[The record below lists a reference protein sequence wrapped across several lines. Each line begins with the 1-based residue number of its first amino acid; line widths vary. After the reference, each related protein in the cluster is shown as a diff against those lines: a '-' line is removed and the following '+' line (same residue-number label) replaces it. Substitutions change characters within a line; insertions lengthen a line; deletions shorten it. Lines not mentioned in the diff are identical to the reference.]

1 MEKPSACLVCGA
13 ELERPA
19 TGRPRSY
26 CGPVHRRA
34 AEYELR
40 RVQSLLTQAE
50 KASQRARAAHAANTW
65 EKSTTRATVKFWTAE
80 VNRLQLRLLALLSA
94 DSPQQRSES

>member
-1 MEKPSACLVCGA
+1 MEKPSCLVCGA
-13 ELERPA
+13 ELEQPA
-19 TGRPRSY
+19 TGRPPSY
-26 CGPVHRRA
+26 CSPVHRRA

-50 KASQRARAAHAANTW
+50 KASQRARAAQATNTW
-65 EKSTTRATVKFWTAE
+65 DKSSARASVKFWTAE

-94 DSPQQRSES
+94 DSPQQSPES